1 MDGREIV
8 VAGAGVG
15 GLAAALFLA
24 RAGRRVV
31 VAERFVAPHPVGSG
45 LILQPTG
52 LSALDAL
59 GLGEAARAHGRPI
72 RRLFG
77 EAGGR
82 TVLDVRYRALG
93 AEALA
98 IHRSAL
104 HGVLLKAA
112 EAEARVS
119 FEPGFEIAGLDRG
132 ADGRPSLVAQ
142 NGRRIGPFEAAV
154 DAAGSRSPLS
164 AGFPDPRRALAYGA
178 LWTNVPWPGAPFDEA
193 ALEQRYE
200 RARRMVGLLP
210 IGRRFGEEAP
220 LAAFFW
226 SLKPAAHAGWR
237 ARGLDA
243 WKDEV
248 AALWPAVA
256 PAVAAISHPDEMVL
270 ATYGHHTLARPFGE
284 RLAVIGDAAH
294 STSPQ
299 LGQGANMALLDAE
312 ALGRAFA
319 ATSDPT
325 EAARAYAAAR
335 RRHVRLYQAFSRLF
349 TPVYQSDSRLLPFA
363 RDRLA
368 APLSRLPV
376 VDRLLARLVAGEIGR
391 G

>member
-1 MDGREIV
+1 MARLEIA
-8 VAGAGVG
+8 VAGAGIG

-24 RAGRRVV
+24 RAGHRVV
-31 VAERFVAPHPVGSG
+31 VVERFGSPRPVGSG
-45 LILQPTG
+45 LIVQPTG
-52 LSALDAL
+52 FSALEAL
-59 GLGEAARAHGRPI
+59 GLGEAVAAHGRPI

-77 EAGGR
+77 EASGR

-93 AEALA
+93 REGLGV
-98 IHRSAL
+98 HRSAL
-104 HGVLLKAA
+104 FGALLDAAQRQDGVT
-112 EAEARVS
+112 
-119 FEPGFEIAGLDRG
+119 FETGFEIDRLERG
-132 ADGRPSLVAQ
+132 ADGRPSLVAKS
-142 NGRRIGPFEAAV
+142 GRVLGPFDAAI

-164 AGFPDPRRALAYGA
+164 AGFSDRRRALAYGA
-178 LWTNVPWPGAPFDEA
+178 LWSDVAWPGAPFDET

-200 RARRMVGLLP
+200 AARRMVGLLP
-210 IGRRFGEEAP
+210 IGRRFGEDAP

-226 SLKPAAHAGWR
+226 SLKPAAYGQWR
-237 ARGLDA
+237 ARGLEA

-248 AALWPAVA
+248 ATLWPA
-256 PAVAAISHPDEMVL
+256 AATAIANIQHPDELIL

-284 RLAVIGDAAH
+284 RFAVIGDAAH

-319 ATSDPT
+319 EARDPT
-325 EAARAYAAAR
+325 EAAAAYAAAR
-335 RRHVRLYQAFSRLF
+335 RGHVRLYQAFSRLF
-349 TPVYQSDSRLLPFA
+349 TPVYQSDSRLLPLL

-376 VDRLLARLVAGEIGR
+376 VDRLLARLVAGEVGR